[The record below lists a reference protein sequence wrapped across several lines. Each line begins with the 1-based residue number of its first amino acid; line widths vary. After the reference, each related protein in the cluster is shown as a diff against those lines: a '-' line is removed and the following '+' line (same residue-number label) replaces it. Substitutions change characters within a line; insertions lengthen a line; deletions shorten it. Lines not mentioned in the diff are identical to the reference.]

1 MASTTSPDGIVYP
14 DASDPI
20 APLNTVFQDLAES
33 VQVALD
39 NFTPGTSNLA
49 NGCIQPNN
57 QTITENFTFDAG
69 INGVSAGPIT
79 IADGV
84 TVTVPVGVAWSIV

>member
-33 VQVALD
+33 VQDALD
-39 NFTPGTSNLA
+39 ARPIGAGAGL
-49 NGCIQPNN
+49 
-57 QTITENFTFDAG
+57 ENTFLLMG
-69 INGVSAGPIT
+69 S
-79 IADGV
+79 
-84 TVTVPVGVAWSIV
+84 

>member
-33 VQVALD
+33 VQDALD
-39 NFTPGTSNLA
+39 ARPIGAGTGL
-49 NGCIQPNN
+49 
-57 QTITENFTFDAG
+57 ENTFLLMG
-69 INGVSAGPIT
+69 S
-79 IADGV
+79 
-84 TVTVPVGVAWSIV
+84 

>member
-33 VQVALD
+33 VQA
-39 NFTPGTSNLA
+39 A
-49 NGCIQPNN
+49 
-57 QTITENFTFDAG
+57 FDSRPVSS
-69 INGVSAGPIT
+69 GVGFEASFLLMGA
-79 IADGV
+79 
-84 TVTVPVGVAWSIV
+84 

>member
-33 VQVALD
+33 VQTAFD
-39 NFTPGTSNLA
+39 NLPTDSGGGFE
-49 NGCIQPNN
+49 
-57 QTITENFTFDAG
+57 QTFLLMGA
-69 INGVSAGPIT
+69 
-79 IADGV
+79 
-84 TVTVPVGVAWSIV
+84 